1 MPPLIGIGGRS
12 VKRVGATEA
21 WTGTADC
28 RLCAIRGSVLF
39 AGLKE
44 DDFER
49 FHRPIDQSVY
59 GAGATIYAMG
69 DPATSLFTIRSGLV
83 KLTQFLPDGTQR
95 IVRLLRSTDLIGL
108 EALIASE
115 YPHTATALQPTEICR
130 LPVDFVRSLSHS
142 NAQLFNELMARW
154 HRALSNADR
163 WITEFSTGSSRD
175 RVVRLLLW
183 LAEARG
189 DERCEL
195 FSREDL
201 GAVLGL
207 TTETASRTMA
217 ELKRQG
223 FISEPRVNQFLCDMP
238 SLRRLL
244 ET

>member
-1 MPPLIGIGGRS
+1 M
-12 VKRVGATEA
+12 
-21 WTGTADC
+21 
-28 RLCAIRGSVLF
+28 IRNSVLF

-49 FHRPIDQSVY
+49 FHRPIDQSVFP
-59 GAGATIYAMG
+59 AGAVIYSSG
-69 DPATSLFTIRSGLV
+69 DPAGSLFTIRNGLV

-95 IVRLLRSTDLIGL
+95 IVRLMGKTDLIGL
-108 EALIASE
+108 EALIEAE
-115 YPHTATALQPTEICR
+115 YPHTATTLQETEICR
-130 LPVDFVRSLSHS
+130 LPVDFVRTLSQS
-142 NAQLFNELMARW
+142 NAQLFHELMARW
-154 HRALSNADR
+154 HKALSNADR

-183 LAEARG
+183 LTERHDG
-189 DERCEL
+189 ERCDL

-223 FISEPRVNQFLCDMP
+223 FISEPRTNHFLCDVTN
-238 SLRRLL
+238 LRRLIDA
-244 ET
+244 